1 MNRLQGHIEH
11 LEISGDL
18 TLVTVLLS
26 GDISIK
32 AIVIDTPGSA
42 PYLEKK
48 KKVDVLFKE
57 TEVVIGD
64 HTDHKISVQNRM
76 LGALET
82 MEKGNL
88 LSCLTI
94 RTKAGTIRSTI
105 STAAVLALKL
115 KPGMNIMAMVKL
127 NEVMLSPL

>member
-1 MNRLQGHIEH
+1 MNRLEGHIEH

-18 TLVTVLLS
+18 TLVTVLIS
-26 GDISIK
+26 GDIRIK
-32 AIVIDTPGSA
+32 AIVIDTPKSA

-48 KKVDVLFKE
+48 QMVAILFKE

-64 HTDHKISVQNRM
+64 NSDHMVSLQNRI
-76 LGALET
+76 LGTLET
-82 MEKGNL
+82 LEQGQL

-94 RTKAGTIRSTI
+94 QTAAGNIRSTI
-105 STAAVLALKL
+105 STAAVLSLKL
-115 KPGMNIMAMVKL
+115 KPGMQIMAMVKL